1 MHWKPLQIP
10 GLNVIPIILLDKT
23 GTQVRETHNEE
34 TIASYAEI
42 IKGGGKLPP
51 VEVVWDGETPILKDG
66 FHRTEA
72 TLRSGHST
80 IEAMVTEGTRRDAIL
95 GAVECN
101 LKHGLRF
108 TNADKR
114 KIVGIFLEDAEW
126 SKWSDSEIARRV
138 GCSIPFVSK
147 MKSERVSL
155 NGLKMKSPVK
165 VTRNGKTYEMKTDK
179 IGKKPKEEIAEGRK
193 PAKKEPET
201 SNWTL
206 DLPPSKPVPTKS
218 SKPEFH
224 HSFDHLVLL
233 YDAVGKLIAM
243 ADDISEISQET
254 FDAVRDAW
262 TDAFNAARE

>member
-1 MHWKPLQIP
+1 MVKTWTPTKLP
-10 GLNVIPIILLDKT
+10 GLNIIPIALLDKT
-23 GTQVRETHNEE
+23 GTQVREMHNEE
-34 TIASYAEI
+34 AIASYTEI
-42 IKGGGKLPP
+42 LKEGGELPP
-51 VEVVWDGETPILKDG
+51 VEVIWDGETAILKDG

-72 TLRSGHST
+72 TLRSGKISV
-80 IEAMVTEGTRRDAIL
+80 EAMVTEGTRRDAIL

-114 KIVGIFLEDAEW
+114 KIVGIFLADDEW
-126 SKWSDSEIARRV
+126 SKMSDHEIARKI
-138 GCSIPFVSK
+138 GCSQQFVSK
-147 MKSERVSL
+147 TRSSLTTVVSDKSR
-155 NGLKMKSPVK
+155 
-165 VTRNGKTYEMKTDK
+165 TYTTKHGTQAVMKTDK
-179 IGKKPKEEIAEGRK
+179 IGKKSKDSTQ
-193 PAKKEPET
+193 EPET

-206 DLPPSKPVPTKS
+206 DLPPSKPLPTKT

-243 ADDISEISQET
+243 ADDINEIPQDV

-262 TDAFNAARE
+262 TEAFNAARE

>member
-1 MHWKPLQIP
+1 MHWTPLLIP
-10 GLNVIPIILLDKT
+10 GLNVIPIVILDKS
-23 GTQVRETHNEE
+23 GTQVRDTHNEE
-34 TIASYAEI
+34 AIASYTDILKA
-42 IKGGGKLPP
+42 GGKLPP
-51 VEVVWDGETPILKDG
+51 VEVVWDGSTPILKDG

-72 TLRSGHST
+72 TLRSGRST

-95 GAVECN
+95 GAVDCN

-108 TNADKR
+108 TSADKR
-114 KIVGIFLEDAEW
+114 KIVGIFLEDKEW
-126 SKWSDSEIARRV
+126 SKWSDRDIAKRV
-138 GCSIPFVSK
+138 GCSNDFVSRLR
-147 MKSERVSL
+147 KSSL
-155 NGLKMKSPVK
+155 SSNDSEKS
-165 VTRNGKTYEMKTDK
+165 RTYTTKHGTQAVMKTDK
-179 IGKKPKEEIAEGRK
+179 IGKKPKEEISEVRK
-193 PAKKEPET
+193 SAKQETET

-206 DLPPSKPVPTKS
+206 DPPLPKLVPTKS

-243 ADDISEISQET
+243 ADDINEIPQYV

>member
-1 MHWKPLQIP
+1 MVKTWTPTKLP
-10 GLNVIPIILLDKT
+10 GLNIIPIALLDKT

-34 TIASYAEI
+34 AIASYTEI
-42 IKGGGKLPP
+42 LKEGGKLPP

-72 TLRSGHST
+72 TLRSGKISVD
-80 IEAMVTEGTRRDAIL
+80 AMVTEGTRRDAIL

-126 SKWSDSEIARRV
+126 SKWSDHEIARKV
-138 GCSIPFVSK
+138 GCSQPFVTKARSSLITVISE
-147 MKSERVSL
+147 KSR
-155 NGLKMKSPVK
+155 
-165 VTRNGKTYEMKTDK
+165 TYTTKHGTQAVMKTDK
-179 IGKKPKEEIAEGRK
+179 IGKKNAENQDTRNEK
-193 PAKKEPET
+193 PQSGKWSFDIPE
-201 SNWTL
+201 
-206 DLPPSKPVPTKS
+206 SKTASTKS

-233 YDAVGKLIAM
+233 YDAVGKLVAA
-243 ADDISEISQET
+243 ADDVNEIPQSV
-254 FDAVRDAW
+254 FASVRDAW
-262 TDAFNAARE
+262 MDAFNAARE